1 MYTDWKEHTK
11 TKKLQLQRQHAV
23 KIFTSRR
30 IQSHFIDK
38 IIEITIKIK
47 ENKKINYSKIWV
59 WRSHIWVFKCAFWE
73 NDRWQNSHR
82 NFFSPLHS
90 YLKCLTALVSY
101 LYCLPQLLGH
111 WKTLCSNRPVRMV
124 LVIDFANHTL
134 LTWISETK
142 IIY

>member
-1 MYTDWKEHTK
+1 M
-11 TKKLQLQRQHAV
+11 R
-23 KIFTSRR
+23 
-30 IQSHFIDK
+30 
-38 IIEITIKIK
+38 ITIKTK
-47 ENKKINYSKIWV
+47 EKRKLTYYSKIWV

-124 LVIDFANHTL
+124 LVIDLANHTL
-134 LTWISETK
+134 LTWISKTK
-142 IIY
+142 IFILKIKFKKKQRKKLKKLEYSIWDTEVQFSVSYLSFNM